1 MSAGITASAKIKKA
15 DGTNLIVTVS
25 LTNSKETKGEDK
37 TIIGFKAS
45 APAIDFA
52 PEFAKFR

>member
-25 LTNSKETKGEDK
+25 LTNSKETKSEDK

-52 PEFAKFR
+52 PEFAKI